1 MICRLLLLKS
11 RNLAN
16 SGIKLSEIGQVVFC
30 PLEQGMLTGTA
41 AAIAGGIL
49 ITGGVALKV
58 YRSQID
64 KEQLLATSVAGILVC
79 ISLIREL
86 IRISF

>member
-1 MICRLLLLKS
+1 
-11 RNLAN
+11 
-16 SGIKLSEIGQVVFC
+16 
-30 PLEQGMLTGTA
+30 MLTGTV

-49 ITGGVALKV
+49 VTGGVALKV
-58 YRSQID
+58 YGSQID

-79 ISLIREL
+79 IPLTREL